1 MVVAT
6 GAGLDEIEA
15 VYRARYR
22 ELLGIA
28 AAFSGNLEAGRD
40 AVHDA
45 FVSAVRSRSSFRREG
60 TVEAWL
66 WQAVVRSALKRRP
79 TRVTTR
85 GELAPPVAEAEPE
98 DAGDVADLR
107 AAIAALPERQRH
119 VLFLRHYADL
129 DYESIAQALGIRRGT
144 VAATLHAA
152 HRTLRKA
159 FEEVPTR

>member
-66 WQAVVRSALKRRP
+66 WRAVVRSALKRRP
-79 TRVTTR
+79 TRVTPL
-85 GELAPPVAEAEPE
+85 GEVAPVAEAEPE
-98 DAGDVADLR
+98 DAGGAADLR
-107 AAIAALPERQRH
+107 AAIAGLPERQRH

>member
-1 MVVAT
+1 MNVAT

-28 AAFSGNLEAGRD
+28 AAFSGSLDAGRD

-45 FVSAVRSRSSFRREG
+45 FVSAVRGRSSYRREG

-66 WQAVVRSALKRRP
+66 WRSVVRSALKRRP
-79 TRVTTR
+79 REAPVTTIDIDP
-85 GELAPPVAEAEPE
+85 APAEADTLAE
-98 DAGDVADLR
+98 AADLR
-107 AAIAALPERQRH
+107 AAIAQLPERQRH

-129 DYESIAQALGIRRGT
+129 DYAAIADSLGISRGT

-152 HRTLRKA
+152 RASLKA
-159 FEEVPTR
+159 LYEEVPAR